1 MANVSTLGFLLF
13 IMAFFRKYPLPK
25 LFSPATFIIVLILYT
40 WLVSAIRNQPQEWI
54 PSLLRFVN
62 YGLVFY
68 VTYWFFKYNQISI
81 HHVSFVVTVLL
92 VIAVLGGFYEILT
105 GQVKMA
111 NGAYRVS
118 GHYDHHYLG
127 YAMLM
132 FVLLSYSLNVQI
144 LGNSNPLGKLFHI
157 ILFACGMYMFIN
169 SHSRMLTVSFF
180 ATNFMAYILTT
191 GNIKRVLYSG
201 FVFLVFM
208 AIAYYLVMFTE
219 LFPRIRE
226 MLMVKRV
233 DHSTLYRIFIIKSST
248 DAMSFLDYLVGIG
261 MGGFNMFFY
270 RATGED
276 EVAAHNDYLL
286 WLVEG
291 GAAMLL
297 FYIIF
302 QYKVVREVIR
312 KSKRAILKSPTAYR
326 LGVVSFV
333 LFVGIEIFGFLLN
346 PHYFY
351 QSENVIFFVM
361 GAFLGRMAYISS
373 KERQMATQVT

>member
-1 MANVSTLGFLLF
+1 M
-13 IMAFFRKYPLPK
+13 
-25 LFSPATFIIVLILYT
+25 
-40 WLVSAIRNQPQEWI
+40 RNQPQEWI

-68 VTYWFFKYNQISI
+68 VTYWFFKHNQLGLQ
-81 HHVSFVVTVLL
+81 HVSAIVTVLL

-105 GQVKMA
+105 GQVRLA
-111 NGAYRVS
+111 NGAYRVA
-118 GHYDHHYLG
+118 GHYDHHHLG
-127 YAMLM
+127 YGLLM
-132 FVLLSYSLNVQI
+132 FVLLTYSLNVQI
-144 LGNSNPLGKLFHI
+144 IGNGNPLSKLFHFG
-157 ILFACGMYMFIN
+157 LFICGMYMFIN

-180 ATNFMAYILTT
+180 ATNFLAYIFTS
-191 GNIKRVLYSG
+191 GNIKRVLSSG
-201 FVFLVFM
+201 FVFLIFSVV
-208 AIAYYLVMFTE
+208 AYYLVMFTQ

-226 MLMVKRV
+226 MLMVNRV

-248 DAMSFLDYLVGIG
+248 DAMSTLDYLIGIG

-291 GAAMLL
+291 GALMLL
-297 FYIIF
+297 FYLIF
-302 QYKVVREVIR
+302 QYKVVMEIIR
-312 KSKRAILKSPTAYR
+312 KAKKAIQRSKSAYR
-326 LGVVSFV
+326 LGVSSFV

-351 QSENVIFFVM
+351 QSENIIFFVM
-361 GAFLGRMAYISS
+361 GAFLGRMAFITGME
-373 KERQMATQVT
+373 KKLALQEAQ